1 MELQS
6 HVTFHSSN
14 IRSTRQIKNYFNVW
28 RDIDPVPFFLLI
40 QGKRPT
46 TQQFTV
52 AKYGTIQPSYCNI
65 AICVIMYV
73 VLCGSFN

>member
-1 MELQS
+1 MFGVILILYPS
-6 HVTFHSSN
+6 
-14 IRSTRQIKNYFNVW
+14 
-28 RDIDPVPFFLLI
+28 FFLLI

-52 AKYGTIQPSYCNI
+52 AKYGTIEPSYCNI